1 MTMSEV
7 CTRDVVIVSKDTPVV
22 DAAKLM
28 RDFHVGNVVVI
39 ENSDNGN
46 IPVGILTDRDI
57 VIELIPNIADL
68 SSVTVDDVMSFNLIT
83 AHETDGVMETVK
95 RMRHEGIRRIPVVD
109 DNNTLVG
116 IFTLDDMINLIAEQ
130 QMDLAGL
137 INREQQQEKRLRV

>member
-109 DNNTLVG
+109 DNNALVG

>member
-1 MTMSEV
+1 MTISEV
-7 CTRDVVIVSKDTPVV
+7 CTRDVVIVSKDTPVI

-39 ENSDNGN
+39 ESSDTGN

-57 VIELIPNIADL
+57 VVELIPNIADL

-95 RMRHEGIRRIPVVD
+95 RMRHEGIRRIPVVN
-109 DNNTLVG
+109 DNKALVG

>member
-7 CTRDVVIVSKDTPVV
+7 CTRDVVIVSKDTPVI

-39 ENSDNGN
+39 ESSDTGN

-57 VIELIPNIADL
+57 VVELIPNIADL

-109 DNNTLVG
+109 DNKTLVG